1 MTSFGDLGR
10 NYRVGGGVSS
20 AYLFSKD
27 DQVPVSSPK
36 TAPKESSK
44 PAEEEKKAED
54 KPAEAAPKPVNPLL
68 GDKDLS
74 NNPFVTRNTTIQKNI
89 EFQAIFGA
97 KP

>member
-20 AYLFSKD
+20 AYLFSKE
-27 DQVPVSSPK
+27 DQIPVSSPK
-36 TAPKESSK
+36 KASKESSK
-44 PAEEEKKAED
+44 PAVEEMKPED

-74 NNPFVTRNTTIQKNI
+74 NNPFVIRNTTLQSNS
-89 EFQAIFGA
+89 
-97 KP
+97 

>member
-36 TAPKESSK
+36 KTPKDSSK
-44 PAEEEKKAED
+44 LPVEEKKAED

-74 NNPFVTRNTTIQKNI
+74 NNPFVIRNTTLQSN
-89 EFQAIFGA
+89 
-97 KP
+97 